1 MGVSLGIA
9 GVDVASFVN
18 AAGIEQDAL
27 RQRRLASVDVGHD
40 SNISQGAGHFQGLAE
55 VS

>member
-1 MGVSLGIA
+1 VGVRFGIA

-27 RQRRLASVDVGHD
+27 RQRGLAGVDVSHD
-40 SNISQGAGHFQGLAE
+40 ANIS
-55 VS
+55 